1 MANPMRE
8 KRTWPPDRD
17 SDGETAAAF
26 EAAVAVVKESV
37 VRSGEVLS
45 SAREDLSDHQRWLK
59 AQAAAVESDRERL
72 ARWLQRQR
80 ERQEAI
86 ERREQARARRRARR
100 QAAIGSVRDAIAGA
114 VFAVRAAVWGSIS
127 SIIGGLN
134 AIDATAAR
142 GLRWIGAS
150 IRDAALYVAAAFR
163 RAALSMGRAFRGIA
177 LGTVGA
183 LRRAALWLRRAFGGA
198 FHFGFSSV
206 ASTLG
211 SVRALFASGVARAG
225 SKLQVVAPA
234 AGHAVTRGFG
244 LIAASTHKASDTIG
258 PRVRENFV
266 WLSGRAENLRRATGE
281 AVAPALSRVAVKT
294 RALAPTLSA
303 RMAEA
308 RTVVG
313 SHLRDAA
320 HGARGLLATSKTS
333 PEAAENAVS
342 FRQQIGRLDLSQM
355 LIIAGALLLVCGT
368 LMLGGGLL
376 LRAGK
381 PAVAAASTSEPIAWL
396 FEHDTLELDERSVFA
411 FATTP
416 EGVRVRGFAIGGVN
430 MSEQILDAVGAVIKP
445 DREVKDVKL
454 AMRVVAP
461 EEQAGETKI
470 FEPGVPGTIPPQAQ
484 FALQFAFPGDGGMT
498 PDQVLST
505 YGGVMLKVRYEV
517 AGTEKSFIHYLS
529 PSFLERQLAEI
540 MAGSKGS

>member
-114 VFAVRAAVWGSIS
+114 VFAVRNAIFRSIS

-142 GLRWIGAS
+142 GLRWIVAS
-150 IRDAALYVAAAFR
+150 IRDATLYIAAVFR
-163 RAALSMGRAFRGIA
+163 RAALLTGRAFRDIA
-177 LGTVGA
+177 LGAVGA
-183 LRRAALWLRRAFGGA
+183 LRRAALSSRRAFGGA

-206 ASTLG
+206 ASALG
-211 SVRALFASGVARAG
+211 SVRALLASGVARAG

-381 PAVAAASTSEPIAWL
+381 PAIAAASTSEPIAWL

-445 DREVKDVKL
+445 DREDKDVKL

-540 MAGSKGS
+540 MAGPKGS

>member
-114 VFAVRAAVWGSIS
+114 VFAVRNAIFRSIS

-142 GLRWIGAS
+142 GLRWIVAS
-150 IRDAALYVAAAFR
+150 IRDATLYIAAVFR
-163 RAALSMGRAFRGIA
+163 RAALLTGRAFRDIA
-177 LGTVGA
+177 LGAVGA
-183 LRRAALWLRRAFGGA
+183 LRGAALSSRRAFGGA

-206 ASTLG
+206 ASALG
-211 SVRALFASGVARAG
+211 SVRALLASGVARAG

-244 LIAASTHKASDTIG
+244 LIAASTYKASDTIG
-258 PRVRENFV
+258 PRVRESVV